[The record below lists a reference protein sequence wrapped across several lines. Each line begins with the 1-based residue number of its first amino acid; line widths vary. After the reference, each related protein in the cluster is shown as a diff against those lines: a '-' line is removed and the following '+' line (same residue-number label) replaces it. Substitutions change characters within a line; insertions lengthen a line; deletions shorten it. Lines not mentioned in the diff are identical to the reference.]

1 MQLEGIRSC
10 QEPVEES
17 QDVVLETIPEAIVIE
32 PTDDR
37 RDTDRMPCHREAWL
51 HPVTLVKHD
60 PWHSIVV
67 AISTG
72 GISLAIE
79 HRVPPGTFFA
89 VELPDPLGG
98 ISRMYCAH
106 VIHAEPQGHGYWQ
119 LGCAFAV
126 ELTEAELIELV

>member
-1 MQLEGIRSC
+1 MQLEGIRPC
-10 QEPVEES
+10 QEPIGES
-17 QDVVLETIPEAIVIE
+17 RDAIPEAIVIE
-32 PTDDR
+32 STDDR

-51 HPVTLVKHD
+51 HPVTLVKQD

-79 HRVPPGTFFA
+79 RRVMLGTFFA
-89 VELPDPLGG
+89 VELPDPFGG
-98 ISRMYCAH
+98 ISRMYSAR
-106 VIHAEPQGHGYWQ
+106 VVHAEPQGHGYWH